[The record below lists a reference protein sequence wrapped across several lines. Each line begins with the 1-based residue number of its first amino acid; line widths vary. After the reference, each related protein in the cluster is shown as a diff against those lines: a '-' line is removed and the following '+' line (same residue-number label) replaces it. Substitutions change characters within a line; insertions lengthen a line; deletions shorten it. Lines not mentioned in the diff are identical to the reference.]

1 MNDMNS
7 MLAYVANLK
16 KQGFTPQMAMDMLM
30 QQNPQLRTTMT
41 QMQNMSQGRPMSEVA
56 RQLCKQNG
64 IDYDNIMRLF

>member
-1 MNDMNS
+1 MYDMNS
-7 MLAYVANLK
+7 MLAYVSQLK

-56 RQLCKQNG
+56 RQLCQQNG
-64 IDYDNIMRLF
+64 IDYDNIMRLL